1 MSDKPNAM
9 PEQENI
15 LFHTALFE
23 QVTPEQAEGLIEH
36 LNRGTYDKGDVIFQQ
51 GATDHRMYFLESGRV
66 KLIRESADHRVQL
79 LSIHAPGEMLGEILA
94 ANRFL
99 SEKGEEERVSHV
111 VLMGSGEPLD
121 NYDEV
126 IRFLRLLREEE
137 GVRISQGWVSLS
149 LPVFSSF

>member
-79 LSIHAPGEMLGEILA
+79 LSIHAPGEMLGEIPVFDPKGGPRTASALA
-94 ANRFL
+94 M
-99 SEKGEEERVSHV
+99 H
-111 VLMGSGEPLD
+111 D
-121 NYDEV
+121 
-126 IRFLRLLREEE
+126 
-137 GVRISQGWVSLS
+137 LS
-149 LPVFSSF
+149 LIHI